1 MVISMRTLSM
11 SNMTS
16 LEWWQLYAAFCKFQ
30 SEAAKHNIYPGETNR
45 IEGVLLEVCPIPQ
58 PQAMNV

>member
-30 SEAAKHNIYPGETNR
+30 SEAAKHNIYPGEINR
-45 IEGVLLEVCPIPQ
+45 IEGVLLEVCPIP
-58 PQAMNV
+58 